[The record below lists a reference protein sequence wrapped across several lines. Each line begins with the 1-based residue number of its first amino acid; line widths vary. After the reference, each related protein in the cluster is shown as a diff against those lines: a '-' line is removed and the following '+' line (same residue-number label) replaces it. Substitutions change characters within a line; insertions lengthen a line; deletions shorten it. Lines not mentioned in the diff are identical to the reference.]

1 MLSHSPIQLIV
12 GLGNPGQR
20 YANTRHNVGAWLV
33 ESLAKQHHAHLKI
46 EPKFKGQAARITLHD
61 HECWILIPNTFMNLS
76 GQAVKAL
83 ADFYK
88 IPAEAILVAHD
99 ELDFPAGVIR
109 LKQGGG
115 AGGHNGLKDTIAQLH
130 TPDFLRLRIGIGH
143 PGDRDLVHDYVLNP
157 PSKHEN
163 TLIETAIDNAL
174 SIMNDLAEGH
184 LQKAMQTL
192 HSKNENISS

>member
-1 MLSHSPIQLIV
+1 MSHSPIQLIV

-33 ESLAKQHHAHLKI
+33 ESLAKQHSAHLKL
-46 EPKFKGQAARITLHD
+46 ESKFKGQVARISLHD
-61 HECWILIPNTFMNLS
+61 HDCWLLIPNTFMNLS

-115 AGGHNGLKDTIAQLH
+115 AGGHNGLKDILAQLH
-130 TPDFLRLRIGIGH
+130 TPNFVRLRIGIGH

-157 PSKHEN
+157 PSKHET

-174 SIMNDLAEGH
+174 TIMNDLAEGH

-192 HSKNENISS
+192 HSKE